1 MVYLEFYSKRLTL
14 PDEGGI
20 FQDFVEDF
28 PSFSWSLMCERT
40 SGDDIEVLY
49 IFLAKTRVKMLE

>member
-1 MVYLEFYSKRLTL
+1 MVYLGFYPKRLTL
-14 PDEGGI
+14 VDEGGI
-20 FQDFVEDF
+20 FQDFVEYF

-40 SGDDIEVLY
+40 SDGDIEVLC